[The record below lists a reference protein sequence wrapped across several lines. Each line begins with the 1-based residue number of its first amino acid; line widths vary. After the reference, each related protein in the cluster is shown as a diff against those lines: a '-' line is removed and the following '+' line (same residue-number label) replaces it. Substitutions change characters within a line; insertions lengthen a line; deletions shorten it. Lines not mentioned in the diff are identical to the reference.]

1 MKGRIEEGHFLV
13 ARPIAHRGLHG
24 NGVPEN
30 SAAAYIKA
38 IEAGYPIEMDV
49 QLTKDLQVVCFHD
62 DDLKRMTGVDSLIY
76 DKTYAELKELRLAGT
91 EERIMLFSEFLELV
105 GGKVPLVIEYK
116 RQRVKK
122 TIVDKTLPLLD
133 AYKGEFVVQS
143 FDPTIVME
151 FKKKRP
157 EWIRGQLISR
167 DRHENL
173 SRLTDKLLAK
183 GFFNFLSKPDFI
195 NMQIDYLPCEK
206 RLYKNRKL
214 ISWTIKTEEQ
224 RERAKEF
231 ADNYI
236 FENIRP

>member
-91 EERIMLFSEFLELV
+91 DERIMLF
-105 GGKVPLVIEYK
+105 
-116 RQRVKK
+116 
-122 TIVDKTLPLLD
+122 
-133 AYKGEFVVQS
+133 
-143 FDPTIVME
+143 
-151 FKKKRP
+151 
-157 EWIRGQLISR
+157 
-167 DRHENL
+167 
-173 SRLTDKLLAK
+173 
-183 GFFNFLSKPDFI
+183 FFFF
-195 NMQIDYLPCEK
+195 
-206 RLYKNRKL
+206 
-214 ISWTIKTEEQ
+214 
-224 RERAKEF
+224 
-231 ADNYI
+231 
-236 FENIRP
+236 